1 LKLFTPVGRRKFFLR
16 LLFLLTGL
24 LFIAAG
30 CIRTSST
37 NVGTIQD
44 SSAKYYNLEISIV
57 PANTGTVEASL
68 SGSSFT
74 YGTRITFIPTA
85 SAGYEF
91 CRWGISLSPGSQIVS
106 GGVDSPLKIDMNSN
120 KVITAYFGISP
131 AVDMS
136 MLNGDTTVRL
146 IDVRPKAN
154 YEKEHI
160 PGAISIPFEEIFT
173 RYAEIPIGSRVIV
186 YSDCL

>member
-1 LKLFTPVGRRKFFLR
+1 
-16 LLFLLTGL
+16 
-24 LFIAAG
+24 
-30 CIRTSST
+30 
-37 NVGTIQD
+37 
-44 SSAKYYNLEISIV
+44 
-57 PANTGTVEASL
+57 
-68 SGSSFT
+68 
-74 YGTRITFIPTA
+74 
-85 SAGYEF
+85 
-91 CRWGISLSPGSQIVS
+91 
-106 GGVDSPLKIDMNSN
+106 MNSN